1 MSFEVSYEE
10 DLLPR
15 IRDLIDGYSKDSILK
30 EYLQNA
36 DDSEA
41 TELVVTFDRRVH
53 RSLENT
59 KFRGAK
65 DQALLLYNNSK
76 FKESDFKAIVK
87 ISAQGKVADAHST
100 GRFGQGFSS
109 SFSISDHPSF
119 VSNGRA
125 YWFDVLKN
133 SVSKDKDKS
142 IQGWEENDFGEIK
155 KWLNTFMP
163 NPVDND
169 FNGTIFRLPLRTK
182 DTAEDSKISH
192 EIFSYNDF
200 LKWCEEWKDNADN
213 LLFLRHVHKLVLQE
227 IDTSGN
233 RIVHVEIKTK
243 NSNEVEQVSN
253 KIQKEFSGELLD
265 ICTRWK
271 EDTRELPIF
280 KYHHHFLVKFLENG
294 KEKKKEESW
303 AVVNGVF
310 KGEGDSLLEQASK
323 VLKISPNHR
332 KVLPWAGVAIKLDNN
347 KPLKLDNSKLYTFL
361 PLPIKSSYPVHIH
374 GWFDL
379 NPKRTEIT
387 HDGAGDDKDILIKW
401 NNLLFKEGVGVAW
414 AYLIDFIKK
423 DCRPQ
428 SYYPLWPKN
437 KDNVFDDYLLQGF
450 YNKITELDCLKTQYK
465 ENERWSTPSEPIYIL
480 LESNKNLF
488 AAYQNH
494 FPIITPKPPKY
505 IVDGIKLA
513 DIDLGVITPEF
524 IREYLKEQSE
534 DIEFPVPL
542 GKAPI
547 TMLSKKEW
555 LLPIIEYCAEALEDN
570 NYTYLSG
577 LPIQLDI
584 DNNLHIVQENCLLDS
599 NPNLN
604 IFQDGAVLFVD
615 SEIIELLKGAE
626 NLPDSWHKPILKN
639 YLSILNEHIAEY
651 KFDKKWIKAVISFI
665 SDTTDEEIEEALD
678 EIQQLQIV
686 YQSNESYGYLEANGE
701 APLLVSKEEKENIPL
716 LEKTGIKLIHP
727 YYLNIYSSLK
737 KYDELI
743 VELTPESLIKY
754 LLALPEEDYSFF
766 EEQLVR
772 EYLVD
777 LVAQD
782 ISWFDKLSDDES
794 AWLQDI
800 PFIFT
805 ENNNLYAVSDEKN
818 LFLPAGFTP
827 PKIKDLKGEY
837 EIVHVIDDKQKAL
850 FKKLGIEEQTAPNY
864 INEVIIPYIDKNGI
878 DKSDNIKFILEW
890 LANEWGNINKEL
902 GDEEKDELI
911 SKLSN
916 SSIVLNESRNRLD
929 RASNFYHPDFYKNL
943 PEFLQS
949 SDFKPVEFED
959 DSIQKQWLELLTII
973 GASTAII
980 PEHIVNTVEIYIDD
994 TNHGNAIGLVK
1005 YVSDHFEQ
1013 FEKMNYKDEG
1023 IFEYLSDMSWIPA
1036 EKPEKGFLLPQHE
1049 FEHLQKPSEL
1059 ILPND
1064 FMIAGGAH
1072 FSLSSKVKLGKKD
1085 ADGVYLEK
1093 QIAEA
1098 FGIVVRL
1105 PNESIFISY
1114 RRLRDINITNEQ
1126 TRNKVLQFV
1135 KKVYKYL
1142 GRSHI
1147 EAKDIPDDI
1156 KKQSIFIRGHWIDSN
1171 KVFQIPV
1178 NLTGIFSWD
1187 KLVSNENERL
1197 KEGLIKLGVQEKPN
1211 NDWMVNYLEEL
1222 PKHEKLEKQQL
1233 KDAKGILNLL
1243 INSIHELSY
1252 TSVIPVLT
1260 KDNQLIPSDE
1270 LYINNLP
1277 AYRNASKRNEEIPLC
1292 QSQFDLIAKQHNAI
1306 SIADNIHPK
1315 IDNKKSEYLDN
1326 DGVPDELRLDR
1337 YIKQDSFKSAIL
1349 RLAYHEGEI
1358 TDDKIDQSLLDEIL
1372 PSDIQFM
1379 ERLSVRYDIDDTWI
1393 YTDNTATTFEDDETL
1408 YLLLQDDTEDMC
1420 ESITKYICEKSNL
1433 STDSFANLNR
1443 VLRNQLSIEDT
1454 QHLLDKK
1461 NIKELPK
1468 EIQIDDT
1475 DSIFGENNDQE
1486 GIEPDDSYDEAQ
1498 ETGGTSDSEDD
1509 FIPTDG
1515 KDIPPPTKPKTSG
1528 GQNGKNKSRKGGSNK
1543 GGRSGNSGSGSTT
1556 QYTSGKGKRTVSP
1569 NDRKPVYVGKEKE
1582 VDPNKQ
1588 QEKKERAIEI
1598 GNRGENYILEHASK
1612 YTLSTSNKF
1621 EKAQTNNKGYDILE
1635 IDSNGEIVRYIEVKT
1650 LTGRWGEGGVAVTES
1665 QMKFAQEHENWWLF
1679 IVEGINTESIKVYT
1693 LENPVSQANRYM
1705 FDSSWKQL
1713 SLEVKDNQEIIPKEG
1728 DEYLLPE
1735 GACEV
1740 ISVES
1745 KGKLYLVKLKST
1757 NSDKIL
1763 KKKFNSS
1770 WEKC

>member
-41 TELVVTFDRRVH
+41 TELVVTFDRRAH
-53 RSLENT
+53 QSLGKT
-59 KFRGAK
+59 IFSGAK
-65 DQALLLYNNSK
+65 NQALLLYNNSK
-76 FKESDFKAIVK
+76 FKEADFKAIVK

-125 YWFDVLKN
+125 YWFDVLKK
-133 SVSKDKDKS
+133 SVSKDKDRS
-142 IQGWEENDFGEIK
+142 IQGWKESDFGEIK
-155 KWLNTFMP
+155 QWLDTFIP
-163 NPVDND
+163 NPADKD

-182 DTAEDSKISH
+182 NTAEDSEISH

-200 LKWCEEWKDNADN
+200 LKWCEEWKGNANN

-243 NSNEVEQVSN
+243 NSNEVEQASN
-253 KIQKEFSGELLD
+253 KIQKELSGELLD

-303 AVVNGVF
+303 AVVNGLF

-387 HDGAGDDKDILIKW
+387 HDGAGDDKDMLIKW
-401 NNLLFKEGVGVAW
+401 NNLLFQEGVGVAW

-437 KDNVFDDYLLQGF
+437 NDDVFDDYLLQGF

-465 ENERWSTPSEPIYIL
+465 ENKKWSTPSELIYI

-505 IVDGIKLA
+505 IVDGIKFA
-513 DIDLGVITPEF
+513 DFDLGVITPEF
-524 IREYLKEQSE
+524 IREYLEEQSE

-542 GKAPI
+542 GGTPI

-555 LLPIIEYCAEALEDN
+555 LLPIIEYCAEAQEDSD
-570 NYTYLSG
+570 YACLAD
-577 LPIQLDI
+577 LPVQLDI
-584 DNNLHIVQENCLLDS
+584 DNNLHLVQENCLLD
-599 NPNLN
+599 PEPKLN
-604 IFQDGAVLFVD
+604 IFQDDVALFVD
-615 SEIIELLKGAE
+615 GEIVELLKGAE
-626 NLPDSWHKPILKN
+626 NLPGSWHRPTLKN
-639 YLSILNEHIAEY
+639 YLAILNEHIKGY
-651 KFDKKWIKAVISFI
+651 KFDKKRIKDVIVFI
-665 SDTTDEEIEEALD
+665 SEANKDEVEEALG

-686 YQSNESYGYLEANGE
+686 YQSNETYGYLEANEE
-701 APLLVSKEEKENIPL
+701 APFLVSKEEKGNIPL
-716 LEKTGIKLIHP
+716 LEKAGIKLIHP
-727 YYLNIYSSLK
+727 DYIDMYSLLK
-737 KYDELI
+737 NHEKLI
-743 VELTPESLIKY
+743 IKLSPESLITY
-754 LLALPEEDYSFF
+754 LLSLSLGEYSFF
-766 EEQLVR
+766 VEKEIR
-772 EYLVD
+772 GYLTD
-777 LVAQD
+777 LLAQD
-782 ISWFDKLSDDES
+782 ISWFKKLSDEERGR
-794 AWLQDI
+794 LEKM
-800 PFIFT
+800 PFIAT
-805 ENNNLYAVSDEKN
+805 ENDNLYAISDDKK

-943 PEFLQS
+943 PKFLQS

-959 DSIQKQWLELLTII
+959 DSKQKQWFELLTIL
-973 GASTAII
+973 GASTIII
-980 PEHIVNTVEIYIDD
+980 PEHIVSTVETYIVKN
-994 TNHGNAIGLVK
+994 NHQNAIELVK
-1005 YVSDHFEQ
+1005 YISDYFEQ
-1013 FEKMNYKDEG
+1013 FEKTNYEGKG
-1023 IFEYLSDMSWIPA
+1023 IFEYLSDKSWMPA
-1036 EKPEKGFLLPQHE
+1036 EKPKNSFLLPQHE
-1049 FEHLQKPSEL
+1049 FEHLQKPSAL
-1059 ILPND
+1059 ALPND

-1072 FSLSSKVKLGKKD
+1072 FSLSTKVKLGKKD
-1085 ADGVYLEK
+1085 ADGEYSEK
-1093 QIAEA
+1093 KIAEA
-1098 FGIVVRL
+1098 LGIIVKL
-1105 PNESIFISY
+1105 PDESIYTSF
-1114 RRLRDINITNEQ
+1114 RRLIEINTNNEQ
-1126 TRNKVLQFV
+1126 IGNKVLQFV

-1156 KKQSIFIRGHWIDSN
+1156 KKKSIFIRGHWIDSN

-1187 KLVSNENERL
+1187 KLVSNEDEHL
-1197 KEGLIKLGVQEKPN
+1197 KAGLTKLGVKESPDS
-1211 NDWMVNYLEEL
+1211 DWLIHFLKQL
-1222 PKHEKLEKQQL
+1222 PQYEKLENQHL
-1233 KDAKGILNLL
+1233 NDAKGILKLL
-1243 INSIHELSY
+1243 VSRMDELSH
-1252 TSVIPVLT
+1252 TSDILVLT
-1260 KDNQLIPSDE
+1260 KENQLIPADKAFIDD
-1270 LYINNLP
+1270 LA
-1277 AYRNASKRNEEIPLC
+1277 AYKNATERNEKISLC
-1292 QSQFDLIAKQHNAI
+1292 QSQFDSIAKHYNAI
-1306 SIADNIHPK
+1306 SIADNINPK
-1315 IDNKKSEYLDN
+1315 IDNSKSAYLDS
-1326 DGVPDELRLDR
+1326 DSVPYKLRLDR
-1337 YIKQDSFKSAIL
+1337 YICQDSFKSAIL
-1349 RLAYHEGEI
+1349 RLAYHEGSI
-1358 TDDKIDQSLLDEIL
+1358 TGDKIDQSLLDERL
-1372 PSDIQFM
+1372 PSKIQFM

-1393 YTDNTATTFEDDETL
+1393 YTNNTATTHEDDETL

-1420 ESITKYICEKSNL
+1420 ESITKYICGKSNL
-1433 STDSFANLNR
+1433 STDSFASLNR

-1454 QHLLDKK
+1454 QNLLDKK

-1468 EIQIDDT
+1468 KIHIDNM
-1475 DSIFGENNDQE
+1475 DSIFGDDQE
-1486 GIEPDDSYDEAQ
+1486 HTEPEDSDHEAQ
-1498 ETGGTSDSEDD
+1498 DEDLDYTSDTDEYD
-1509 FIPTDG
+1509 FTEHKGGEIL
-1515 KDIPPPTKPKTSG
+1515 PPTNPKTSSDK
-1528 GQNGKNKSRKGGSNK
+1528 NGRNKSRKDGGNK
-1543 GGRSGNSGSGSTT
+1543 GSGSTT
-1556 QYTSGKGKRTVSP
+1556 QYTSANGKRAVSP

-1588 QEKKERAIEI
+1588 PEEKERAIEI
-1598 GNRGENYILEHASK
+1598 GNRGEDYILEHAAK
-1612 YTLSTSNKF
+1612 HILATSNKF
-1621 EKAQTNNKGYDILE
+1621 EKAQTNNKGYDITE
-1635 IDSNGEIVRYIEVKT
+1635 VDSNGKTVRYIEVKT
-1650 LTGRWGEGGVAVTES
+1650 LTGKWGEGGVGITES
-1665 QMKFAQEHENWWLF
+1665 QLEFAQAHDNWWLF
-1679 IVEGINTESIKVYT
+1679 VVENIDTENTLIHV
-1693 LENPVSQANRYM
+1693 LRNPVLQANRFM
-1705 FDSSWKQL
+1705 FDHSWKQL
-1713 SLEVKDNQEIIPKEG
+1713 AVSPQAVKNLNPQIGEKYRLPDGICEI
-1728 DEYLLPE
+1728 L
-1735 GACEV
+1735 
-1740 ISVES
+1740 SV
-1745 KGKLYLVKLKST
+1745 KPMGKLFKVKLKYIQS
-1757 NSDKIL
+1757 NKI
-1763 KKKFNSS
+1763 KNKKFDPS